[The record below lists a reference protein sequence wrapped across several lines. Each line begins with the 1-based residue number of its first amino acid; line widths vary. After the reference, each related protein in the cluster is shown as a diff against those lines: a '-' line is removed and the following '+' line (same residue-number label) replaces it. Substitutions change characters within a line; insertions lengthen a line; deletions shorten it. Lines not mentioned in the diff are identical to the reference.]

1 MSDHQIKQSPRLIA
15 GYKLPRGETGI
26 SLWAGETVVIPV
38 VNQVII
44 LLIER
49 AIEETERRRAKQEAY
64 NKAHGIVPKT
74 IEKKVVEL
82 IKLTKVEEDG
92 GTVKAG
98 GVDSLKKLSEKAL
111 QKQVKLIEKNMKAAA
126 KQLDFELAAEYRDQM
141 ILIKGEISKRHER
154 K

>member
-1 MSDHQIKQSPRLIA
+1 M
-15 GYKLPRGETGI
+15 
-26 SLWAGETVVIPV
+26 
-38 VNQVII
+38 
-44 LLIER
+44 
-49 AIEETERRRAKQEAY
+49 
-64 NKAHGIVPKT
+64 PKT

-82 IKLTKVEEDG
+82 IKLTKVDDEE

-98 GVDSLKKLSEKAL
+98 GADSLKKLSEKAL